1 MKKLSHIFLL
11 LAIVFVW
18 GCSGPASDSIAQNN
32 KDKENVEKV
41 EKTNKEVVWTSFD
54 EGLAKGVKE
63 NKNILVD
70 FYTDWCHW
78 CKVMDEKTFSEK
90 KVAAKLK
97 DRFATVRLNA
107 EIDTVY
113 ANFKGKTYSNMELT
127 RAFQVT
133 GFPSLAFIS
142 PEKEIITVIPGY
154 IEAEQFFYIL
164 DFIDKECYKKKM
176 TLEEFIKKKGE
187 CEESKKSESKKV
199 S

>member
-1 MKKLSHIFLL
+1 MKKLSTMFLI

-18 GCSGPASDSIAQNN
+18 GCSGTDSESIAQ
-32 KDKENVEKV
+32 DSKEKKV
-41 EKTNKEVVWTSFD
+41 EKAHEEVVWTTFD

-63 NKNILVD
+63 NKNIIVD

-78 CKVMDEKTFSEK
+78 CKVMDEKTFGEK

-97 DRFATVRLNA
+97 ERFATVRLNA
-107 EIDTVY
+107 ESNSEF
-113 ANFKGKTYSNMELT
+113 ANYKGKKYSNMELT

-133 GFPSLAFIS
+133 GFPSLAFLS

-154 IEAEQFFYIL
+154 VPADQFYHIL

-187 CEESKKSESKKV
+187 CEESKKEESKNEK
-199 S
+199 